1 MNAHAQAE
9 RAPVYP
15 EARHQAAPATDPDFE
30 RLLAKPAFRPQD
42 LMQGDQLDRIE
53 RIAERMAAGRMTVP
67 EYLRGSVGDCMAIAM
82 QAMLWNMDP
91 FAVAQKTHIVSGRL
105 GYEAQLVNA
114 VVQNSGLVRGE
125 PTYEYKGEGNGL
137 ECRVAFTMRS
147 GATRWTEWLK
157 LSEVTTKNSPLW
169 KTNPRQ
175 QLGYLQVKNW
185 ARAYTPGAILGV
197 YTADEL
203 EAIDAPQSFA
213 DAPPSPPAAPTLPA
227 YSADDFAKNLPAW
240 RKAVADGKKTAPD
253 LLAMLS
259 TKATFSEE
267 QKAQILSLKARA
279 AEPPPPPPP
288 ADDAAPMTYAQLA
301 AAINQCTERQAAEL
315 ILDEGAHLPEDQ
327 QEDLAKVLQRK
338 FGGAS

>member
-1 MNAHAQAE
+1 MNAQAQTE
-9 RAPVYP
+9 RQPVHG
-15 EARHQAAPATDPDFE
+15 EARPRHDSAADPDFE

-67 EYLRGSVGDCMAIAM
+67 EYLRGNVGDCMAIAM

-125 PTYEYKGEGNGL
+125 PTYEYKGEGNGI

-147 GATRWTEWLK
+147 GVQRWTEWLK
-157 LSEVTTKNSPLW
+157 ISEVTTKNSPLW

-175 QLGYLQVKNW
+175 QLGYLQIKNW

-197 YTADEL
+197 YTVDEL
-203 EAIDAPQSFA
+203 QEFGPEAPA
-213 DAPPSPPAAPTLPA
+213 APPPPPAAPTPPT
-227 YSADDFAKNLPAW
+227 YSAEDFAKNLPAW
-240 RKAVADGKKTAPD
+240 TRAVESGKKTPAEV
-253 LLAMLS
+253 LSMVS
-259 TKATFSEE
+259 TKGTLSEQQRAT
-267 QKAQILSLKARA
+267 ILGLKAPGA
-279 AEPPPPPPP
+279 G
-288 ADDAAPMTYAQLA
+288 DDAPQTYAQLA
-301 AAINQCTERQAAEL
+301 DAINKCSERRAAEL
-315 ILDEGAHLPEDQ
+315 ILDAGEHLPDDQ
-327 QEDLAKVLQRK
+327 RADLAAMVERK
-338 FGGAS
+338 FGGAA